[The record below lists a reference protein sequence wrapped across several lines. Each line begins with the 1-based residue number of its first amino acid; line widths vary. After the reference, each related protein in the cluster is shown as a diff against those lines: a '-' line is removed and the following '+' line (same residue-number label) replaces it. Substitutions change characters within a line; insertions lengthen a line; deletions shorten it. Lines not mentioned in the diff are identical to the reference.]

1 MLAKN
6 LIKQNYRNQC
16 ISNLKSLPDSEK
28 SLNSGIIFSKL
39 QNFLSSFSGF
49 WAAFQP
55 LSTEPQ
61 IEFKKIS
68 NIQWCFPKMNGST
81 LDFYSGVTEFKKST
95 FQVLEPVDGSA
106 VGIQSLTGICV
117 PALAF
122 HTEGYRLG
130 RGKGFYDQ
138 AFQNFEG
145 VKIGLG
151 FDFCVSHAVPYE
163 SHDLKM
169 NYIITNKL
177 VHHLTDQFKQEN

>member
-1 MLAKN
+1 MLSKK

-16 ISNLKSLPDSEK
+16 ISNLKSLSEPEFN
-28 SLNSGIIFSKL
+28 LNSDLIFSKL
-39 QNFLSSFSGF
+39 QILLSSFSGF

-55 LSTEPQ
+55 LSTEPR
-61 IEFKKIS
+61 IEFKNIS
-68 NIQWCFPKMNGST
+68 NIQWCYPKTNGST
-81 LDFYSGVTEFKKST
+81 LEFYSGVTEFKKSS
-95 FQVLEPVDGSA
+95 FQVLEPVNGNA
-106 VGIQSLTGICV
+106 VSIHSLSGVCV

-122 HTEGYRLG
+122 HAEGYRLG

-151 FDFCVSHAVPYE
+151 FDFCVSHEVPYE
-163 SHDLKM
+163 AHDLKM

-177 VHHLTDQFKQEN
+177 VHHLTGQLKQEN